1 MPNTNVFTGA
11 DGSLTLSSTS
21 GPEGTSAQT
30 VIEGYAMTAV
40 GRVQGVTI
48 EVTSEIRP
56 FHEVGQ
62 RYATELRAGNITVRG
77 TIKRAYING
86 ALLSLMLGEA
96 SAQRPAA
103 NFVQPSFNMTV
114 MVQNPALPGTTST
127 VNLFGV
133 KLDTWSY
140 GLPEDDFVLESA
152 NFQAL
157 YLTVEDAAA

>member
-21 GPEGTSAQT
+21 GPEGTAAQT
-30 VIEGYAMTAV
+30 VIEANALTSV

-103 NFVQPSFNMTV
+103 SFVQPSFNMTV
-114 MVQNPALPGTTST
+114 MVQNPAQPGVTST

-133 KLDTWSY
+133 KLDTWNY
-140 GLPEDDFVLESA
+140 GMPEDDFVLESA